1 MKLLSRMY
9 CMIEV
14 FKTNVDEANEARKM
28 IGLLK
33 EHFPASRINIDLHD
47 CDKVLRLEG
56 QDFQPGQVITLMTE
70 NGYNCSILE

>member
-1 MKLLSRMY
+1 MKLLSRIH

-14 FKTNVDEANEARKM
+14 FKTNIGEPTEARKM
-28 IGLLK
+28 IGLLQ

-56 QDFQPGQVITLMTE
+56 QDFHPVQVITLMTE